1 MYPNTF
7 FENIVVS
14 LDLARKLKE
23 NNIAYPTLFYWRV
36 WKDGYSDCVI
46 GIYEYDKDRSEIK
59 EKIPT
64 YDAATLLEELPG
76 SIKYDNKY
84 FDLAVYKIIFPKYKV
99 QYENREDKK
108 IEILE
113 DFWEDSL
120 ADALARMLLW
130 LKNR

>member
-46 GIYEYDKDRSEIK
+46 GIHEYDKDRPEIK

-108 IEILE
+108 
-113 DFWEDSL
+113 
-120 ADALARMLLW
+120 
-130 LKNR
+130 NRNTRRFLGRFSCRCTCENVTLVKE